1 MVLSDPQRA
10 WETIL
15 GDKGANQQNWE
26 DLEASQL
33 AWVASQ
39 RIRRLVKGLKGQSE
53 GMEVDCPAIVL
64 VFCVG

>member
-1 MVLSDPQRA
+1 MVIRGQS
-10 WETIL
+10 E
-15 GDKGANQQNWE
+15 GEGQQAWE

-53 GMEVDCPAIVL
+53 GMEVSKR
-64 VFCVG
+64 F